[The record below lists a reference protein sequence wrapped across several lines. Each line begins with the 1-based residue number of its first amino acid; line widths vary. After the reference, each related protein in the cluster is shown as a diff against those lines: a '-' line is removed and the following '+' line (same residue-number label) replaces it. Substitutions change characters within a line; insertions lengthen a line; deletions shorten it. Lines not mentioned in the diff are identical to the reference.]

1 MRHHKSVVATVI
13 AVGLMALSVSL
24 AFGANPHFKGVT
36 AALGSPKLIV
46 NGTEVGLG
54 SGTTVVYVASADVT
68 TTATCINGGGK
79 NPSATNKNFS
89 GDLESTATNQADQSG
104 KITTEL
110 TIYALPAL
118 FCPAGQSTVITTATF
133 SNVTLTD
140 TTNGVVGHV
149 PGTFVYV
156 AP

>member
-1 MRHHKSVVATVI
+1 MRHRKSVVATAI
-13 AVGLMALSVSL
+13 AVGLMAASVSL

-36 AALGSPKLIV
+36 AALGSPKLVV

-54 SGTTVVYVASADVT
+54 SGTFVVYVAAADVT
-68 TTATCINGGGK
+68 TTAQCVNGGGK
-79 NPSATNKNFS
+79 NPSATNKSFS
-89 GDLESTATNQADQSG
+89 GEVESTATNQADQSG
-104 KITTEL
+104 KITTQL
-110 TIYALPAL
+110 TIYAVPAL
-118 FCPAGQSTVITTATF
+118 FCPAGQSTVIATATF

>member
-1 MRHHKSVVATVI
+1 V
-13 AVGLMALSVSL
+13 
-24 AFGANPHFKGVT
+24 
-36 AALGSPKLIV
+36 
-46 NGTEVGLG
+46 
-54 SGTTVVYVASADVT
+54 TTVAQCV
-68 TTATCINGGGK
+68 NGGGK
-79 NPSATNKNFS
+79 HPSATNKSFS
-89 GDLESTATNQADQSG
+89 GDLASTATNQADQSG

-140 TTNGVVGHV
+140 TTNGVTASI